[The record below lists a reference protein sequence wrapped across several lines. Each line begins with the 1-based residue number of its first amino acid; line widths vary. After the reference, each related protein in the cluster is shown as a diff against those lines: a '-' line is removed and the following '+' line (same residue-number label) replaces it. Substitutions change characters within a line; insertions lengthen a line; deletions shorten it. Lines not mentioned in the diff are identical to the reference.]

1 MKFTFDDRVILE
13 PWDLRHLIAHYSA
26 IVDQALPDVQVLV
39 RWKIRQWEQ
48 ALEAFRCTGYV

>member
-1 MKFTFDDRVILE
+1 MKTRFDDRVILE

-26 IVDQALPDVQVLV
+26 IVDQALPECQVLV
-39 RWKIRQWEQ
+39 RWKIREWEK